1 MTVRRTTQAG
11 LLSPSISESR
21 NSQPATPMIR
31 DYAFSP
37 GYLGFTSYNSAFQ
50 GARESLSVPATSLDS
65 FGTDVSSPRN
75 EDICLRRLPLPT
87 QQMCLVV
94 LQYLPG
100 RPEAHMVFHD
110 EPGLESTASWS
121 HAAVSRIITSLRQLF
136 QRFDG
141 SESFDEEV
149 ADFLCRNTTRPVQ
162 DTFDNFDD
170 WIAQFCGPNIR
181 WESLGLL
188 WAHVEGLSDALST
201 LKYRQ
206 LKWVEGKQS
215 SVVSHE
221 HLHYIIE
228 ISRHF
233 TAGNDMLLDLC
244 RRHAALATL
253 VYGDASPVYWNAH
266 SLCVSML
273 LFLGRHAPEASKSQ
287 GKPEKI
293 SFCVENRRFLY
304 CYIFANDKSMVS
316 FTGRPPLLS
325 RRYCSSQAPLDF
337 SDSCMISKESMTEEF
352 KGLDERGWNTKGE
365 IHANGYIRA
374 RFLKSYLMDEVI
386 EIALGNDVHVTLIY
400 LEDIKARVNQL
411 FFEMPSHLIFDYQ
424 NLDDPDLD
432 INILY
437 LRILIY
443 LSHKRDIFVV
453 ERLLLQHGAIDD
465 GSLLTTSF
473 DLVKVTVVLWVH
485 KNKFAPMR
493 RNFEW
498 VLVAYAA
505 PGGGILCQELLRPTF
520 FGIHPLNP
528 ALSRSSIVQQ
538 LSMLVAFLNWVGP
551 DSPNRVVCSDCE
563 TIIQRVLDEHL
574 NASPTNN
581 ASLELLGPGFPRSLG
596 FKFELLNTFE
606 WLNAMER

>member
-1 MTVRRTTQAG
+1 
-11 LLSPSISESR
+11 
-21 NSQPATPMIR
+21 
-31 DYAFSP
+31 
-37 GYLGFTSYNSAFQ
+37 
-50 GARESLSVPATSLDS
+50 
-65 FGTDVSSPRN
+65 
-75 EDICLRRLPLPT
+75 
-87 QQMCLVV
+87 
-94 LQYLPG
+94 
-100 RPEAHMVFHD
+100 MVFHD

-453 ERLLLQHGAIDD
+453 ERLLLQH
-465 GSLLTTSF
+465 
-473 DLVKVTVVLWVH
+473 VKVTVVLWVH